1 MINLFLIIF
10 LLIVLF
16 VKVDVLGIVKYV
28 KMEIWLILMWK
39 LFNKKNVGVIIVL
52 NKFLFCWLKESRVR
66 KKKWRVILVLLIFR
80 KYKVLILYM

>member
-52 NKFLFCWLKESRVR
+52 NKFLFSWLKESRVR
-66 KKKWRVILVLLIFR
+66 
-80 KYKVLILYM
+80 

>member
-28 KMEIWLILMWK
+28 KMEIWLILMLK

-52 NKFLFCWLKESRVR
+52 NKFLFSWLKESRVR
-66 KKKWRVILVLLIFR
+66 
-80 KYKVLILYM
+80 